1 MLLLPSHALRASF
14 DSRGIIDGYESKS
27 KYFRKL
33 GDWPHIA
40 CPSFSP
46 FYDKNYGLKKTLIS
60 KTFDLRKY
68 QMMLWKNREK
78 KENFAEEYVMG
89 LKGYKKIQNKARL
102 WPIKS
107 RG

>member
-1 MLLLPSHALRASF
+1 M
-14 DSRGIIDGYESKS
+14 
-27 KYFRKL
+27 
-33 GDWPHIA
+33 
-40 CPSFSP
+40 
-46 FYDKNYGLKKTLIS
+46 
-60 KTFDLRKY
+60 
-68 QMMLWKNREK
+68 KNREK